1 MANRC
6 YRCGTEIAS
15 WRSFCDDCQRR
26 HGAGI
31 ESTAHARES
40 RVWVLT
46 VVAPLVSTAALAGMV
61 FGGPDPLV
69 VVALL
74 AVAAYTGAV
83 YVDYR
88 HCRDH
93 EADWTPTSWVYS
105 VGLVA
110 ALLTLGL
117 SALVFTPYHL
127 SRRRAS
133 VGLPT

>member
-1 MANRC
+1 VANRC
-6 YRCGTEIAS
+6 YRCGTETAS
-15 WRSFCDDCQRR
+15 WRSFCDDCQRH
-26 HGAGI
+26 HGAGLNA
-31 ESTAHARES
+31 TPHARES

-46 VVAPLVSTAALAGMV
+46 VVAPLVSTAALAGV
-61 FGGPDPLV
+61 ALGGPDPLV

-74 AVAAYTGAV
+74 AVATYLGAV

-88 HCRDH
+88 HLRGH

-117 SALVFTPYHL
+117 SALAFTPYHL
-127 SRRRAS
+127 SRRRAA